1 MALKELYRAF
11 VRESDF
17 WQQVA
22 GACMIAASKIAEED
36 PGTSNHAKRLLWAL
50 SVRDNPK
57 AVAIGMLVD
66 VIRDETI
73 AADVENAL
81 DSDVQDVVNGLVN
94 KYATG

>member
-22 GACMIAASKIAEED
+22 GACMIAAIEIAEED
-36 PGTSNHAKRLLWAL
+36 PGTSNHANRLLWAL
-50 SVRDNPK
+50 AVRENPKSKALEMLTDVVRDP
-57 AVAIGMLVD
+57 
-66 VIRDETI
+66 TI
-73 AADVENAL
+73 YADTENAL
-81 DSDVQDVVNGLVN
+81 DDDVQSVVDGLVN